1 MLLLEFTPKRV
12 HPWLLFDMD
21 SRRFFSLLLI
31 LLSVRASADVV
42 VKDDMGREL
51 VLSKPAQR
59 VVSLAPHL
67 TEVVYALGGGDQM
80 AATVAWSDFPEEA
93 KALPIIGS
101 NNKINYEALLSY
113 NPDLVLVWHSGN
125 GDGIAR
131 RLVSLGLNVYIN
143 EPRKL
148 SSIPVTLDKIGQ
160 LLGRESEAAVVAQKF
175 LASFEGLQQQYSHLA
190 PVEVYY
196 QIWQSPLI
204 TFGGSHLVSDVLKL
218 CGANNVFADVG
229 PLVPRVSVESVLAAD
244 PEVIIIGQYAEVDAA
259 FNIWRQWPQLRAV
272 ARGHLYGVDPY
283 LLHRHTPRIILGARQ
298 LCEAINRAR

>member
-1 MLLLEFTPKRV
+1 MLPLAFTPKRV
-12 HPWLLFDMD
+12 RPWLSFDMN
-21 SRRFFSLLLI
+21 SRRFLSI
-31 LLSVRASADVV
+31 LLVLISVRASAGII
-42 VKDDMGREL
+42 VKDDMGREV

-59 VVSLAPHL
+59 IVSLAPHL
-67 TEVVYALGGGDQM
+67 TEVVYAVGGGDQM
-80 AATVAWSDFPEEA
+80 AATVAWSDFPKEA
-93 KALPIIGS
+93 AALPVIGS

-125 GDGIAR
+125 GDGIVR

-148 SSIPVTLDKIGQ
+148 DRIPATLEKIGQ
-160 LLGRESEAAVVAQKF
+160 LLGRESEAKVVARKF
-175 LASFEGLQQQYSHLA
+175 LASFESLQQKYSQLPA
-190 PVEVYY
+190 VDVYY

-244 PEVIIIGQYAEVDAA
+244 PEVIIIGQYTEVDAA
-259 FNIWRQWPQLRAV
+259 FDVWRQWPQLRAV
-272 ARGHLYGVDPY
+272 ARGHLYSVDPY
-283 LLHRHTPRIILGARQ
+283 LLHRHTPRIILGARE